1 MAGVSM
7 TDVFADDLSTLV
19 VCCAEATLRHVDG
32 SVDEL
37 GQAGALLADAMSV
50 LRENFAAALSAE
62 TNTSD
67 RGECRRNLEMAMVAL
82 QCEDA
87 LIQMLEN
94 VRQHTLQTADV
105 LRYVLAPI
113 NLEPD
118 SVMVHRTDRT
128 ACEAMASRLRL
139 AVIALDSGIAR
150 SGPVK
155 QKEAVAGTVDLF

>member
-1 MAGVSM
+1 M
-7 TDVFADDLSTLV
+7 TDVFADDLGTLV

-50 LRENFAAALSAE
+50 LRENFAAALAAE
-62 TNTSD
+62 TIAAD

-94 VRQHTLQTADV
+94 VRQHTLQTANV
-105 LRYVLAPI
+105 LRYVLAPM
-113 NLEPD
+113 NMEPN
-118 SVMVHRTDRT
+118 SVMAHRTGRT

-139 AVIALDSGIAR
+139 AVIALNAGIAR